1 MSQIQKTKQQA
12 LSSHSHGDSE
22 LDHSAQ
28 KVKTSVLAV
37 AVILTLGFSFAEF
50 VGGFLSNSLALIGDA
65 GHMLT
70 DSASLLFAL
79 IANWLSRSG
88 ADDHHSFGHAR
99 IEVLAAFINAL
110 AMFVVIGW
118 VFYEAL
124 DRFTNP
130 PAVSGGSVILIA
142 SVGLCVNICVAWS
155 LSRDRDNLNTRAAL
169 VHVLGDLLGSFAA
182 IIAGTV
188 IYFGGSTIIDPILSI
203 LIGCLVLHAAWGVL
217 RDTIHILLD
226 GVPQGMKYEDVGDA
240 IAHVDGVEAVHDLH
254 VWSMSPGQ
262 YSVTAH
268 VTIDT
273 YQHWPIILDEIR
285 KTVKERFG
293 IDHVT
298 LQPEW
303 IHDADTDFSR

>member
-1 MSQIQKTKQQA
+1 MSDLSKQQR
-12 LSSHSHGDSE
+12 LSSHNVGDSE

-28 KVKTSVLAV
+28 EVKTSVLAV

-50 VGGFLSNSLALIGDA
+50 VGGVISNSLALIGDA

-79 IANWLSRSG
+79 VANWLSRSG
-88 ADDHHSFGHAR
+88 ADRHHSFGHAR

-118 VFYEAL
+118 VFYEAVE
-124 DRFTNP
+124 RFQNP
-130 PAVSGGSVILIA
+130 PAVAGGNVILIA
-142 SVGLCVNICVAWS
+142 SIGLIVNLGVAWS
-155 LSRDRDNLNTRAAL
+155 LSRDRDNVNTRAAL
-169 VHVLGDLLGSFAA
+169 VHVLGDLLGSIAA

-188 IYFGGSTIIDPILSI
+188 FYLGGSTIIDPILSI
-203 LIGCLVLHAAWGVL
+203 LIGCLVLKAAWGVL
-217 RDTIHILLD
+217 KDTIHILLD
-226 GVPQGMKYEDVGDA
+226 GVPRGMKYEDVGDA
-240 IAHVDGVEAVHDLH
+240 IAHVEGVEAVHDLH
-254 VWSMSPGQ
+254 VWSMSPNQ
-262 YSVTAH
+262 YSITAH

-273 YQHWPIILDEIR
+273 YQHWPVILDCIR

-303 IHDADTDFSR
+303 EHEEKA

>member
-1 MSQIQKTKQQA
+1 MSQTQRTKQQA

-37 AVILTLGFSFAEF
+37 AVVLTLGFSVAEF

-142 SVGLCVNICVAWS
+142 SIGLFVNIGVAWS

-240 IAHVDGVEAVHDLH
+240 IAHVEGVEAVHDLH

-273 YQHWPIILDEIR
+273 YHHWPIILDEIR
-285 KTVKERFG
+285 KTVKDRFG

-303 IHDADTDFSR
+303 IHDVAPDLGH

>member
-37 AVILTLGFSFAEF
+37 AVVLTLGFSVAEF

-79 IANWLSRSG
+79 VANWLSRSG

-142 SVGLCVNICVAWS
+142 SIGLCVNIGVAWS

-203 LIGCLVLHAAWGVL
+203 LIGC
-217 RDTIHILLD
+217 
-226 GVPQGMKYEDVGDA
+226 
-240 IAHVDGVEAVHDLH
+240 
-254 VWSMSPGQ
+254 
-262 YSVTAH
+262 
-268 VTIDT
+268 
-273 YQHWPIILDEIR
+273 
-285 KTVKERFG
+285 
-293 IDHVT
+293 
-298 LQPEW
+298 
-303 IHDADTDFSR
+303 

>member
-226 GVPQGMKYEDVGDA
+226 GVPYGMKYEDVGDA
-240 IAHVDGVEAVHDLH
+240 IAHVQGVEAVHDLH

-273 YQHWPIILDEIR
+273 YQHWPLILDEIR

-303 IHDADTDFSR
+303 IHDVETGSHR

>member
-1 MSQIQKTKQQA
+1 
-12 LSSHSHGDSE
+12 
-22 LDHSAQ
+22 
-28 KVKTSVLAV
+28 
-37 AVILTLGFSFAEF
+37 
-50 VGGFLSNSLALIGDA
+50 
-65 GHMLT
+65 
-70 DSASLLFAL
+70 
-79 IANWLSRSG
+79 
-88 ADDHHSFGHAR
+88 
-99 IEVLAAFINAL
+99 VLAAFINAL

-142 SVGLCVNICVAWS
+142 SIGLCVNIGVGWS

-240 IAHVDGVEAVHDLH
+240 IAHVEGVEAVHDLH

-303 IHDADTDFSR
+303 IHDVDTDLGH

>member
-1 MSQIQKTKQQA
+1 MSQTQRTKQQA
-12 LSSHSHGDSE
+12 LSSHSYGDSE

-37 AVILTLGFSFAEF
+37 AVVLTLGFSVAEF

-110 AMFVVIGW
+110 VMFVVIGW

-142 SVGLCVNICVAWS
+142 SIGLFVNIGVAWS

-169 VHVLGDLLGSFAA
+169 VHVLGDLLGSIAA

-240 IAHVDGVEAVHDLH
+240 IAHVEGVEAVHDLH

-303 IHDADTDFSR
+303 IHDVDTDLGH

>member
-37 AVILTLGFSFAEF
+37 AVVLTLGFSVAEF

-70 DSASLLFAL
+70 DSASLLCAL
-79 IANWLSRSG
+79 VANWLSRSG

-142 SVGLCVNICVAWS
+142 SIGLCVNIGVAWS

-240 IAHVDGVEAVHDLH
+240 IAHVEGVEAVHDLH

-273 YQHWPIILDEIR
+273 YKHWPIILDEIR
-285 KTVKERFG
+285 KTVKESFG

>member
-1 MSQIQKTKQQA
+1 MSLSQRTKQQR
-12 LSSHSHGDSE
+12 LSSHDVGDSA

-37 AVILTLGFSFAEF
+37 AVVLTLGFSVAEF
-50 VGGFLSNSLALIGDA
+50 VGGFISNSLALIGDA

-110 AMFVVIGW
+110 AMFAVIGW
-118 VFYEAL
+118 VFFEAV
-124 DRFTNP
+124 DRFQNP

-142 SVGLCVNICVAWS
+142 SIGLCVNLIVAWS
-155 LSRDRDNLNTRAAL
+155 LSRDRENLNTRAAL
-169 VHVLGDLLGSFAA
+169 IHVLGDLLGSIAA

-203 LIGCLVLHAAWGVL
+203 LIGCLVLKAAWGVL
-217 RDTIHILLD
+217 KDTIHILLD
-226 GVPQGMKYEDVGDA
+226 GVPEGMKYEDVGDV
-240 IAHVDGVEAVHDLH
+240 IAQTAGVEAVHDLH

-262 YSVTAH
+262 YSITAH
-268 VTIDT
+268 VTIDS
-273 YQHWPIILDEIR
+273 YQNWPVILDSIR
-285 KTVKERFG
+285 KNVKTRFG

-303 IHDADTDFSR
+303 NYEEKL

>member
-1 MSQIQKTKQQA
+1 MSDLSKQQR
-12 LSSHSHGDSE
+12 LSSHNVGDSE

-28 KVKTSVLAV
+28 EVKTSVLAV

-50 VGGFLSNSLALIGDA
+50 VGGVISNSLALIGDA

-79 IANWLSRSG
+79 VANWLSRSG
-88 ADDHHSFGHAR
+88 ADRHHSFGHAR

-118 VFYEAL
+118 VFYEAVE
-124 DRFTNP
+124 RFQNP
-130 PAVSGGSVILIA
+130 PAVAGGNVFLIA
-142 SVGLCVNICVAWS
+142 SIGLIVNLGVAWS
-155 LSRDRDNLNTRAAL
+155 LSRDRDNVNTRAAL
-169 VHVLGDLLGSFAA
+169 VHVLGDLLGSIAA

-188 IYFGGSTIIDPILSI
+188 IYLGGSTIIDPILSI
-203 LIGCLVLHAAWGVL
+203 LIGCLVLKAAWGVL
-217 RDTIHILLD
+217 KDTIHILLD
-226 GVPQGMKYEDVGDA
+226 GVPRGMKYEDVGDA
-240 IAHVDGVEAVHDLH
+240 IAHVEGVEAVHDLH
-254 VWSMSPGQ
+254 VWSMSPNQ
-262 YSVTAH
+262 YSITAH

-273 YQHWPIILDEIR
+273 YQHWPVILDCIR

-303 IHDADTDFSR
+303 EHEEKA

>member
-142 SVGLCVNICVAWS
+142 SVGLCVNIGVAWS

-226 GVPQGMKYEDVGDA
+226 GVPYGMKYEDVGDA
-240 IAHVDGVEAVHDLH
+240 IAHVQGVEAVHDLH

-273 YQHWPIILDEIR
+273 YQHWPLILDEIR

-303 IHDADTDFSR
+303 IHDVETGSHR

>member
-1 MSQIQKTKQQA
+1 MSDLSKQQR
-12 LSSHSHGDSE
+12 LSSHNVGDSE

-28 KVKTSVLAV
+28 EVKTSVLAV

-50 VGGFLSNSLALIGDA
+50 VGGVISNSLALIGDA

-79 IANWLSRSG
+79 VANWLSRSG
-88 ADDHHSFGHAR
+88 ADRHHSFGHAR

-118 VFYEAL
+118 VFYEAVE
-124 DRFTNP
+124 RFQNP
-130 PAVSGGSVILIA
+130 PAVAGGNVILIA
-142 SVGLCVNICVAWS
+142 SIGLIVNLGVAWS
-155 LSRDRDNLNTRAAL
+155 LSRDRDNVNTRAAL
-169 VHVLGDLLGSFAA
+169 VHVLGDLLGSIAA

-188 IYFGGSTIIDPILSI
+188 IYLGGSTIIDPILSI
-203 LIGCLVLHAAWGVL
+203 LIGCLVLKAAWGVL
-217 RDTIHILLD
+217 KDTIHILLD
-226 GVPQGMKYEDVGDA
+226 GVPRGMKYEDVGDA
-240 IAHVDGVEAVHDLH
+240 IAHVEGVEAVHDLH
-254 VWSMSPGQ
+254 VWSMSPNQ
-262 YSVTAH
+262 YSITAH

-273 YQHWPIILDEIR
+273 YQHWPVILDCIR

-303 IHDADTDFSR
+303 EHEEKA

>member
-1 MSQIQKTKQQA
+1 MSKPDRTKQKA

-28 KVKTSVLAV
+28 KVKTSVLTV
-37 AVILTLGFSFAEF
+37 AVVLTLGFSVTEF
-50 VGGFLSNSLALIGDA
+50 VGGFISNSLALIGDA

-79 IANWLSRSG
+79 VANWLSRSG

-118 VFYEAL
+118 VFYEAV
-124 DRFTNP
+124 DRFNNP

-142 SVGLCVNICVAWS
+142 SIGLLVNVGVAWS
-155 LSRDRDNLNTRAAL
+155 LSRDRENLNTRAAL
-169 VHVLGDLLGSFAA
+169 VHVLGDLLGSVAA
-182 IIAGTV
+182 LIAGTV
-188 IYFGGSTIIDPILSI
+188 IFFGGPTIVDPILSI
-203 LIGCLVLHAAWGVL
+203 LIGVLVLHAAWGVL

-226 GVPQGMKYEDVGDA
+226 GVPQGMKYEEVGDA
-240 IAHVDGVEAVHDLH
+240 IAHVPGVEAVHDLH

-273 YQHWPIILDEIR
+273 YQHWPIILDSIR
-285 KTVKERFG
+285 KSVKERFG

-303 IHDADTDFSR
+303 IHDADWPDQH